1 MKKLILAALLVVG
14 MSGCT
19 KNEEQTNFMATLPHL
34 TFEELDEKIASTDEF
49 VVYFGWVEGC
59 GDATN
64 FQDNYVAVMAE
75 DYPTFNEMYVV
86 DLDVEL
92 PEGLLDKTKR
102 QPMEEAYG
110 ARYSP
115 TVIHYVDGEVVH
127 FLEWTPATTD
137 ATYGIFKSDLDTFFT
152 EIGYIK

>member
-1 MKKLILAALLVVG
+1 MKKIILAVLLVVG
-14 MSGCT
+14 ISGCT
-19 KNEEQTNFMATLPHL
+19 KSEESTNYIASLSHL
-34 TFEELDEKIASTDEF
+34 TFEELDEKIALHEEF

-64 FQDNYVAVMAE
+64 FQDNYVAEQAKE
-75 DYPTFNEMYVV
+75 YPAFNDIYVV
-86 DLDVEL
+86 DLDIEL

-115 TVIHYVDGEVVH
+115 TVIHYVGGEVEH
-127 FLEWTPATTD
+127 FIEWTPATTD
-137 ATYGIFKSDLDTFFT
+137 ATYGMFKADLDAFFT